1 MEDYFVIVLGVIW
14 LAISLYKKG
23 VKKETKGS
31 DAIEEVAKKRSGFM
45 DSLFE
50 ELIGVKADDHNYV
63 DDGDDEAIID
73 LSEQVDSN
81 NFVEEKIEK
90 KEQTVVSPRE
100 PIAGNDKFRT
110 IAYEDEYEEEESMV
124 EKNFNLREAIIY
136 SEIVNRPYK

>member
-63 DDGDDEAIID
+63 DDGDDEA
-73 LSEQVDSN
+73 
-81 NFVEEKIEK
+81 
-90 KEQTVVSPRE
+90 
-100 PIAGNDKFRT
+100 
-110 IAYEDEYEEEESMV
+110 
-124 EKNFNLREAIIY
+124 KNFNLREAIIY